1 MSPTRIAAE
10 SVAEL
15 PVVLTTVRDWA
26 LAAEATSSAAPA
38 RSLCIWELGSW
49 GVGVL
54 VRWKVR
60 PQLANSPTPWG
71 RLLGRLV
78 PPRAGAS
85 PVHPGI
91 LKPPHSLFT
100 ERIQMRRVQSSL
112 VAAAIALL
120 PALAAAQGGAA
131 QAGDASRAVAGGG
144 ILVPGWQGRI
154 DASEAT

>member
-78 PPRAGAS
+78 PPPCWRIAGPPGYSQAS
-85 PVHPGI
+85 
-91 LKPPHSLFT
+91 T
-100 ERIQMRRVQSSL
+100 
-112 VAAAIALL
+112 L
-120 PALAAAQGGAA
+120 PFYREDP
-131 QAGDASRAVAGGG
+131 DASRTELASRCCHCPSSRARGR
-144 ILVPGWQGRI
+144 PGWRGSGRRCV
-154 DASEAT
+154 TRGR